1 MSKKTCGSTE
11 VYICLHSVCGRIQT
25 VKRQSG
31 RGYEACSDDWGPTW
45 PRTDSFHTSRPQ
57 SCASTGNTRAH
68 TRVLHTRGP
77 ACAGF
82 QGRHACSCPQ
92 ALIPSSTPC
101 FSGSRPA
108 ILVSICFGPLAYLSS
123 FFSGGRRNAFI
134 GTMWPQQRPAPGC
147 VCACAR
153 VCAGKDG
160 SQALSPHG
168 LSLSPHVLY
177 MMII

>member
-1 MSKKTCGSTE
+1 M
-11 VYICLHSVCGRIQT
+11 
-25 VKRQSG
+25 KRQSG
-31 RGYEACSDDWGPTW
+31 RGYEACSHDWGPTW

-82 QGRHACSCPQ
+82 QARPACSCPQ

-101 FSGSRPA
+101 FSGRRPA
-108 ILVSICFGPLAYLSS
+108 ILVSTCFGPLAYLSS

-134 GTMWPQQRPAPGC
+134 GAMWPQQRPAPGC
-147 VCACAR
+147 VHACVRAR
-153 VCAGKDG
+153 VCRERWQSG
-160 SQALSPHG
+160 SLAPRPLALTPRFINDDYMTAEALSPHS
-168 LSLSPHVLY
+168 LLLSPHVL
-177 MMII
+177 